1 MVLNKNINFLRNTAG
16 RPLTIWRHEP
26 SSMAFLAVS
35 DVGGTGSKY
44 DTLDED
50 NLSSDN
56 TQGAWMILTA
66 GSWPVGNQ

>member
-1 MVLNKNINFLRNTAG
+1 
-16 RPLTIWRHEP
+16 
-26 SSMAFLAVS
+26 MAFLAVS